1 MTRTKINTTVVA
13 VAKAPPN
20 KFAGGGRWEAM
31 HGAMTGWFEVRCD
44 GVDPRRHYRVFC
56 LLDYDAPNTNTPLLV
71 TITGMSKPLR
81 TRFTEGEYRK
91 VRDLGDEYKRRTTV
105 G

>member
-1 MTRTKINTTVVA
+1 
-13 VAKAPPN
+13 
-20 KFAGGGRWEAM
+20 
-31 HGAMTGWFEVRCD
+31 
-44 GVDPRRHYRVFC
+44 
-56 LLDYDAPNTNTPLLV
+56 V
-71 TITGMSKPLR
+71 TIAGMSKPLR